1 VSHPEFPDGHYSIK
15 QLSVCRHGRELLQRK
30 VKKLHE
36 RSKPDNSILLQLAV
50 QGVPADAEPARC
62 NLTYDDDNVNI
73 PIPFDYEVKKV

>member
-1 VSHPEFPDGHYSIK
+1 M
-15 QLSVCRHGRELLQRK
+15 ELLQRK

-62 NLTYDDDNVNI
+62 RGDI
-73 PIPFDYEVKKV
+73 PAALLDRFADRQHFQAVEAGRLVQ